1 MQAGSLRVAGGVLI
15 ILLAVFLIYILA
27 NRPAAAWLISV
38 AAMAQITAAAWLL
51 SGRWSSRCRA
61 AILVVMLALAGA
73 VAIFSEMPARAI
85 GFAVT
90 GGCHAIAY
98 STLLGWFGASLQLGH
113 EPVVT
118 GIARR
123 IRRTTPDKVLHYT
136 RQVTAAWC
144 VFFAAQL
151 ALSATLLLVAPVLV
165 WSTFVTLLNLPL
177 IIAMGLAEFG
187 YRMILFRHEGHTS
200 LIDTLSALRR
210 ARFMP
215 AGRP

>member
-1 MQAGSLRVAGGVLI
+1 MGM
-15 ILLAVFLIYILA
+15 LAVGAAVMVFSKT
-27 NRPAAAWLISV
+27 PAHAV
-38 AAMAQITAAAWLL
+38 
-51 SGRWSSRCRA
+51 G
-61 AILVVMLALAGA
+61 LVM
-73 VAIFSEMPARAI
+73 
-85 GFAVT
+85 T

-98 STLLGWFGASLQLGH
+98 ATLLAWFAVSLRPGH

-123 IRRTTPDKVLHYT
+123 VRRTTPDKVLRYT
-136 RQVTAAWC
+136 RQVTVAWC

-151 ALSATLLLVAPVLV
+151 ALSAALLLVAPVAV

-187 YRMILFRHEGHTS
+187 CRMILFRHEGHTS
-200 LIDTLSALRR
+200 LVDTLSALRR

-215 AGRP
+215 ASRP